1 MQLKYDLCNASFC
14 PNCKINNPQSDM
26 NNTSSSNKTEIAQR
40 VALMGIMKLHKRE
53 IERGRGGIILG

>member
-1 MQLKYDLCNASFC
+1 
-14 PNCKINNPQSDM
+14 M

-53 IERGRGGIILG
+53 IKRGRGGIILG